1 MRGIRVASSPYA
13 LVAERRDA
21 TARCRRRHRERHVLT
36 SNSDASSAVEMS
48 DARAPAT
55 ARGGTQVP
63 QHVLE
68 AIYGKATT
76 TTTTGTTTGTTTTTT
91 TTEIEAKKQR
101 YDESL
106 ATWWK
111 TYSERKNDEDE
122 EHVADSLLYD
132 YRHLPRTTPAPNYA
146 EDRLQKVEP
155 GHSERDA

>member
-1 MRGIRVASSPYA
+1 M
-13 LVAERRDA
+13 
-21 TARCRRRHRERHVLT
+21 
-36 SNSDASSAVEMS
+36 SN
-48 DARAPAT
+48 ARAPAT

-76 TTTTGTTTGTTTTTT
+76 TTTTTT

>member
-1 MRGIRVASSPYA
+1 
-13 LVAERRDA
+13 
-21 TARCRRRHRERHVLT
+21 
-36 SNSDASSAVEMS
+36 MS

-68 AIYGKATT
+68 AIYGKTT
-76 TTTTGTTTGTTTTTT
+76 TTTTSTSTAATSTSTATM
-91 TTEIEAKKQR
+91 TEVEAKKQR